1 MRLRIVVAAREAANL
16 YADEPLVSLKETRE
30 LDDSSEWAASSYA
43 AVIVGTTLFVFLGS
57 ISTKSYRGAPCRG
70 AK

>member
-1 MRLRIVVAAREAANL
+1 MRLRTVAAAREAASL

-30 LDDSSEWAASSYA
+30 LDDSSERAASSYA

-57 ISTKSYRGAPCRG
+57 ISTKSYSGAPCRG